1 MKTLLNRAT
10 LLLATV
16 SLLGQVRAAEP
27 PGSECTVTADAV
39 TSAAV
44 VPVLLQRELDRQ
56 LNKHVVYPLME
67 KANVADGVVLVSFVI
82 DREGRVEVID
92 AQSPNSWLRDYVLRR
107 LARVDIGDNPTGTWR
122 TTHMR
127 FVFHPE
133 A

>member
-27 PGSECTVTADAV
+27 PGSECTVTADAA
-39 TSAAV
+39 TSAAA

-67 KANVADGVVLVSFVI
+67 KTNVADGVVLVSFVI

-92 AQSPNSWLRDYVLRR
+92 AQSQNTWLRDYVLRR

>member
-16 SLLGQVRAAEP
+16 SLLGQVSAAEP
-27 PGSECTVTADAV
+27 PGNECAATADAA

-67 KANVADGVVLVSFVI
+67 KENMADGVVLVSFVI

-92 AQSPNSWLRDYVLRR
+92 AQSQNTWLRDYVLRR

>member
-1 MKTLLNRAT
+1 MKTLLDRIA
-10 LLLATV
+10 LVLVTV
-16 SLLGQVRAAEP
+16 SLFGNVRASEP
-27 PGSECTVTADAV
+27 PGNACLATADAAN
-39 TSAAV
+39 SAAA
-44 VPVLLQRELDRQ
+44 VPVLMQLELDHQ
-56 LNKHVVYPLME
+56 LNKHIVYPLMA

-92 AQSPNSWLRDYVLRR
+92 ATSENSWLRDYVLRR

-122 TTHMR
+122 TTHMK

>member
-1 MKTLLNRAT
+1 MKALLNRAT
-10 LLLATV
+10 LVLATV

-27 PGSECTVTADAV
+27 PVDERTATVDA
-39 TSAAV
+39 TTNAAA

-92 AQSPNSWLRDYVLRR
+92 AQSQNTWLRDYVLRR

-122 TTHMR
+122 TTHMK

-133 A
+133 V